1 MVQLKIPPGGANL
14 DYPVLYT
21 AAEDTSRTA
30 RRGYT
35 RLVQLDLLLL
45 LAGSALGVVG
55 ALVSPSARVSV
66 WIAAAVI
73 IGATLVVKSA
83 TKILRR
89 DRDWIAGRAVAEAVK
104 EATWRY
110 VMRARPFDLDDPAA
124 RGQFIGALRS
134 TLATHRDLR
143 LALDQVPDDGHQI
156 SESMTR
162 VRALPLDERKE
173 YYTRER
179 LDAQIR
185 WYLARAGKARRAA
198 TISFWLDIIARGGA
212 LAFAILIIVP
222 PHRGPGIAGL
232 LVAIAAAVTAWAQLG
247 RYDEIG
253 KSYSLTAQH
262 LLLEKSRI
270 EDMDEQ
276 GFGQLVGDVEETIS
290 GEHAGWLAKR
300 R

>member
-45 LAGSALGVVG
+45 LTGSALGVVG

-73 IGATLVVKSA
+73 IGATPVVKSA
-83 TKILRR
+83 TKILRL
-89 DRDWIAGRAVAEAVK
+89 DRDWVAGRAMAEAVK

-110 VMRARPFDLDDPAA
+110 VMRARPFDRDDPAA
-124 RGQFIGALRS
+124 RAQFIAALRA
-134 TLATHRDLR
+134 TLDAHKDLR
-143 LALDQVPDDGHQI
+143 LALHHVPDASHQLTA
-156 SESMTR
+156 SMTR

-270 EDMDEQ
+270 EDVDEQ
-276 GFGQLVGDVEETIS
+276 GFGQLVGDVEEAIS